1 MWSGKA
7 VGQRVLICHGT
18 GRVVTAF
25 QKIYHVESTS
35 CEKWRFGARGPGRE
49 SVGRSGKVPGYFGKG
64 ETVMDEPIIIIILP
78 PDTWL

>member
-1 MWSGKA
+1 MPA
-7 VGQRVLICHGT
+7 GQRVPANLSRYREGSD
-18 GRVVTAF
+18 GF
-25 QKIYHVESTS
+25 SKKIYHVESTS